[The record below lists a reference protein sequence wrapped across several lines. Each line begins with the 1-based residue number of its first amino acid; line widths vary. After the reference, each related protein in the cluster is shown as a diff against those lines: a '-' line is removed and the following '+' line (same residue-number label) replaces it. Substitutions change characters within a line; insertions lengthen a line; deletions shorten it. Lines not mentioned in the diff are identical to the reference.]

1 MRTFISRIICLALM
15 LGCAYNLSAHVALD
29 NPVGGET
36 FTVGQTVTI
45 QWHIMIPHNTLNW
58 DLLFSSDGG
67 VTWTYIYQDLPVG
80 NTSFQWTVPSTL
92 TTQGRVSVIQD
103 NSAQDYQDESNNFT
117 IQAAPVPPAI
127 IQGAT
132 SISIEANLAEQDAAI
147 QTWLDNH
154 GGATATGSCGTLN
167 WSDNFTALSDQCG
180 STGSALVTF
189 TATDQCGS
197 TFTSATLTV
206 VDTSPPLIFLPATD
220 TEVECDVNGN
230 TDSFNTWLG
239 NVGFA
244 FAADAGGDASWTANY
259 SGLSNG
265 CGMTGFTL
273 VIFTASDDCGN
284 TQSTSATFTITDQLA
299 PVIVTNAQ
307 AITIECGTPNTQAAL
322 QAWLDN
328 FGGAVANDQC
338 SGIFWTNNFPG
349 LPDTCT
355 GTFSWPV
362 TFTATDEC
370 GNSNT
375 TSALLTL
382 LGTSAIAGPDQ
393 DHFTFDVSPNP
404 VHQVLKVG
412 FDNNESGI
420 VQLTLFDAYGH
431 PVMNTKETAREIDI
445 PVIGFTPGIYFLRAE
460 TAQGVSTRKLLIE

>member
-1 MRTFISRIICLALM
+1 MKSFISRILCLAMM
-15 LGCAYNLSAHVALD
+15 LGYSYTSSAHVALD
-29 NPVGGET
+29 NPQGGET

-45 QWHIMIPHNTLNW
+45 QWHITIPHNTLNW
-58 DLLFSSDGG
+58 DLLFSADGG
-67 VTWTYIYQDLPVG
+67 ATWEYIYQDLPAG

-117 IQAAPVPPAI
+117 IAAPVMLPVILTEAQNI
-127 IQGAT
+127 T
-132 SISIEANLAEQDAAI
+132 IESNVVTQDAAI
-147 QTWLDNH
+147 QAWLDNH
-154 GGATATGSCGTLN
+154 GGASAMGFCGDLAWTNDFFNLSNGCGITGE
-167 WSDNFTALSDQCG
+167 A
-180 STGSALVTF
+180 VVKF
-189 TATDQCGS
+189 TATDSCGS
-197 TFTSATLTV
+197 TETTAMVTV
-206 VDTSPPLIFLPATD
+206 TDTSSPLIIMPATD
-220 TEVECDVNGN
+220 TEVECDGNGN

-239 NVGFA
+239 NAGYA
-244 FAADAGGDASWTANY
+244 FAVDAGGEASWTTNY

-273 VIFTASDDCGN
+273 VIFTASDECGN

-299 PVIVTNAQ
+299 PIIVTNAQ
-307 AITIECGTPNTQAAL
+307 AITIPCGTPNTQAAL

-355 GTFSWPV
+355 GISSWPV

-375 TSALLTL
+375 TSAALTL
-382 LGTSAIAGPDQ
+382 LGTSGTSGPTPADLA
-393 DHFTFDVSPNP
+393 FTVSPNP
-404 VHQVLKVG
+404 VHQTLNVKFENLSTNDVHL
-412 FDNNESGI
+412 S
-420 VQLTLFDAYGH
+420 LFDTYGRL
-431 PVMNTKETAREIDI
+431 VASYTEALGEIAI
-445 PVIGFTPGIYFLRAE
+445 PVSAYTPGIYYIRAE
-460 TAQGVSTRKLLIE
+460 TTQGVSTRKLLIE

>member
-1 MRTFISRIICLALM
+1 MSRILYLTLM
-15 LGCAYNLSAHVALD
+15 LGYSYTLSAHVALD

-45 QWHIMIPHNTLNW
+45 QWHITIPHNTLNW

-67 VTWTYIYQDLPVG
+67 ATWEYIYQDLPVG

-92 TTQGRVSVIQD
+92 TTEGRVSVIQD
-103 NSAQDYQDESNNFT
+103 NSAQDYQDESMDFT
-117 IQAAPVPPAI
+117 IQAAPVPPALT
-127 IQGAT
+127 QGAT
-132 SISIEANLAEQDAAI
+132 DISIEANLAEQDAAI

-154 GGATATGSCGTLN
+154 GGATANGSCGTLN
-167 WSDNFTALSDQCG
+167 WSDNFTSLSNECG

-206 VDTSPPLIFLPATD
+206 VDTSPPLIIMPATG
-220 TEVECDVNGN
+220 TEVECDGNGN
-230 TDSFNTWLG
+230 TASFNTWLG

-244 FAADAGGDASWTANY
+244 FAGDAGGDVSWTVNY

-273 VIFTASDDCGN
+273 VSFIASDDCGN

-299 PVIVTNAQ
+299 PVFVTNAQ
-307 AITIECGTPNTQAAL
+307 AITIPCGTPNTQAAL

-328 FGGAVANDQC
+328 FGGAVAIDQC
-338 SGIFWTNNFPG
+338 SGVSWTNNFPV

-355 GTFSWPV
+355 GTSSWPV
-362 TFTATDEC
+362 TFTASDDC

-375 TSALLTL
+375 TTAIITL
-382 LGTSAIAGPDQ
+382 LGTSGTSGPTPADLA
-393 DHFTFDVSPNP
+393 FTISPNP
-404 VHQVLKVG
+404 VHQTLYVNFENLYTNDVHL
-412 FDNNESGI
+412 S
-420 VQLTLFDAYGH
+420 LFDSYGRL
-431 PVMNTKETAREIDI
+431 VSSYTETLGEIAI
-445 PVIGFTPGIYFLRAE
+445 PVSSYSQGIYYIRAE